1 MRRLVLGTAG
11 HIDHGKTALVRA
23 LTGTDTD
30 RLPDEKRRGI
40 TIDLGFAH
48 LTLPDG
54 TILSIVD
61 VPGHEAFVRNMLAG
75 ATGIDIVM
83 LVVAADEGPM
93 PQTLEHLDILGLLGI
108 RRGVIALTK
117 TDLVEPDWLELV
129 RQELRDVLADSS
141 LADAPIIDVSA
152 RTGAG
157 LHSITTALAAAVAGI
172 PPRESADL
180 FRMPIDRVFTVRGT
194 GTVVTGTVWSGALRR
209 DAHVRVLPAG
219 FSARIRGLQQHG
231 VECDE
236 VGAGARAAIALT
248 GVDRDALTRGD
259 TLLTGD
265 AWAPGSMLTVH
276 LHVVPNA
283 TSPIRPRQRVRVH
296 LGTAELLARVALL
309 PGELSPGRHAVV
321 QLRLEAPVVARAGDH
336 LVVRSYSPVRT
347 IAGGIVLEPIPPKR
361 KRLSPDVLDA
371 LLTLAEPAIA
381 SEATDETRAD
391 SAAAPADSAAAR
403 ADAAVM
409 LAGPHGLLRTSL
421 PVATGL
427 TPADA
432 DAAVLRSTR
441 VVGVGDHIVQADS
454 LRSAAEAIVER
465 VTAFHREQPILDG
478 MEREALRIDLGQ
490 PPLFDDA
497 VAGLVSAGRLATPGN
512 ALAIPGH
519 AAAPTTDASA
529 AMERLLDIYRQA
541 GLEPPERADLPAE
554 FAERADLP
562 LLIRF
567 LERDGTLIRLTPT
580 RLIWAQAVSGAITEV
595 RGQMVMGEP
604 LGIAEFRDVL
614 KLSRRNLI
622 PLLEYLDRVGVTR
635 REGEVR
641 FLRKP

>member
-54 TILSIVD
+54 TILSVVD

-83 LVVAADEGPM
+83 LVVAADEGAM
-93 PQTLEHLDILGLLGI
+93 PQTREHLDILGLLGI
-108 RRGVIALTK
+108 RRGVVALTK
-117 TDLVEPDWLELV
+117 TDLVEPEWLELV
-129 RQELRDVLADSS
+129 HQELRELLADSS
-141 LADAPIIDVSA
+141 LADAPVIDVSA

-157 LHSITTALAAAVAGI
+157 LDALTTALSATVAGI
-172 PPRESADL
+172 PPRESTDL

-194 GTVVTGTVWSGALRR
+194 GTVVTGTVWSGTLHR
-209 DAHVRVLPAG
+209 DAHVRILPAG
-219 FSARIRGLQQHG
+219 FNARIRGLQQHG
-231 VECDE
+231 IECDE
-236 VGAGARAAIALT
+236 VAGGARAAIALT
-248 GVDRDALTRGD
+248 GIDRDALTRGD

-265 AWAPGSMLTVH
+265 AWASASMLTMH
-276 LHVVPNA
+276 LRVVRDA

-296 LGTAELLARVALL
+296 LGTAEVLGRVALL
-309 PGELSPGRHAVV
+309 PGELAPGQDAVV
-321 QLRLEAPVVARAGDH
+321 QLRLESPVVARAGDR

-347 IAGGIVLEPIPPKR
+347 IAGGVVLEPIAPKR
-361 KRLSPDVLDA
+361 KRLPPDVLDA
-371 LLTLAEPAIA
+371 LLALAEPATA
-381 SEATDETRAD
+381 AGRAGRTRPA
-391 SAAAPADSAAAR
+391 SAADR
-403 ADAAVM
+403 VDAAVL

-421 PVATGL
+421 AVATGL

-432 DAAVLRSTR
+432 DAAVLRSTGVVYVEDR
-441 VVGVGDHIVQADS
+441 VVRKDS
-454 LRSAAEAIVER
+454 LQAAAEAIVER

-478 MEREALRIDLGQ
+478 MEREAVRAHLGH
-490 PPLFDDA
+490 PPLFDHA

-512 ALAIPGH
+512 TLAIPGH
-519 AAAPTTDASA
+519 EAAPTADASE
-529 AMERLLDIYRQA
+529 AMRRLLDIYRHA
-541 GLEPPERADLPAE
+541 GLEPPERTDLPAE

-567 LERDGTLIRLTPT
+567 LERDGTLIRLTPS
-580 RLIWAQAVSGAITEV
+580 RLIWAEAVSGAVAAV
-595 RGQMVMGEP
+595 RGQMVTGEP

-622 PLLEYLDRVGVTR
+622 PLLEYFDRIGVTR

-641 FLRKP
+641 FLR

>member
-54 TILSIVD
+54 TILSVVD

-75 ATGIDIVM
+75 ATGIDVVM
-83 LVVAADEGPM
+83 LVVAADEGAM
-93 PQTLEHLDILGLLGI
+93 PQTREHLDILGLLGI

-117 TDLVEPDWLELV
+117 TDLVEPEWLELV
-129 RQELRDVLADSS
+129 HQELRELLADSS
-141 LADAPIIDVSA
+141 LADAPVIDVSA
-152 RTGAG
+152 RTGTG
-157 LHSITTALAAAVAGI
+157 LDALISALSAAVAGI
-172 PPRESADL
+172 PPRESTDL

-194 GTVVTGTVWSGALRR
+194 GTVVTGTVWSGALHR

-231 VECDE
+231 VECDA
-236 VGAGARAAIALT
+236 VAAGARAAIALT
-248 GVDRDALTRGD
+248 GVDRDTLARGD

-265 AWAPGSMLTVH
+265 AWAPASMLTMH
-276 LHVVPNA
+276 LQVVRDA

-296 LGTAELLARVALL
+296 LGTAEVLGRVALL
-309 PGELSPGRHAVV
+309 PGDLAPGQHAVV

-347 IAGGIVLEPIPPKR
+347 IAGGIVLEPIAPKR
-361 KRLSPDVLDA
+361 KRLPPNVLDA
-371 LLTLAEPAIA
+371 LLTLAEPATA
-381 SEATDETRAD
+381 DGPARPVSAEARV
-391 SAAAPADSAAAR
+391 
-403 ADAAVM
+403 DAAVL
-409 LAGPHGLLRTSL
+409 LAGPQGLPRTSL
-421 PVATGL
+421 AVATGL
-427 TPADA
+427 TPAAA

-441 VVGVGDHIVQADS
+441 VVFVADRVVRKDS
-454 LRSAAEAIVER
+454 LHAAAEAIVER

-478 MEREALRIDLGQ
+478 MEREAVRADLGH

-512 ALAIPGH
+512 TLAIPGH
-519 AAAPTTDASA
+519 EAAPTTDASE
-529 AMERLLDIYRQA
+529 AMRRLLDIYRQA

-554 FAERADLP
+554 LAERSDLP

-567 LERDGTLIRLTPT
+567 LERDGTLIRLSPS
-580 RLIWAQAVSGAITEV
+580 RLIWGEAVSGAVAAV

-604 LGIAEFRDVL
+604 LGIAEFREVL
-614 KLSRRNLI
+614 RLSRRNLI
-622 PLLEYLDRVGVTR
+622 PLLEYFDRVGVTR

-641 FLRKP
+641 FLRKA